1 MMTLITT
8 TGTRPEAFG
17 LCQKWMKAQT
27 YKGAVRW
34 IIVDDGQEAQP
45 IKFRRSG
52 WTLDVVRPE
61 PFWEPG
67 QNTQARNLR
76 CALDRVNPDDKV
88 LIIEDDDYYAPT
100 WIEQVDAA
108 LEKAELVGETRARYY
123 NIRTKIYRQLENKG
137 HASLC
142 ATGMRG
148 AAVETLRSVCR
159 PSIQFIDLLLWQAH
173 SSKYLFDGHLTV
185 GIKGLP
191 GRGGIGMGHDK
202 KFTGYSDHSGKILQ
216 EWVGNAAK
224 DYERLCSK

>member
-8 TGTRPEAFG
+8 TGARPEAFL

-27 YKGAVRW
+27 YKGAVLW
-34 IIVDDGQEAQP
+34 IIVDDGPEPQP
-45 IKFRRSG
+45 IKFKRPK
-52 WTLDVVRPE
+52 WTIEVVRPE
-61 PFWEPG
+61 PLWEPG
-67 QNTQARNLR
+67 HNTQARNLR
-76 CALDRVNPDDKV
+76 CALDRVNSDDKV

-100 WIEQVDAA
+100 WIEQVDSA

-123 NIRTKIYRQLENKG
+123 NIRTKIYKQLENKG

-148 AAVETLRSVCR
+148 GAVETLRSVCR
-159 PSIQFIDLLLWQAH
+159 PSIKFIDLLLWQAH
-173 SSKYLFDGHLTV
+173 SNKHLFEGHLTV

-202 KFTGYSDHSGKILQ
+202 KFTGYIDHGGKILQ

>member
-1 MMTLITT
+1 MITLITT
-8 TGTRPEAFG
+8 TGARPEAFL
-17 LCQKWMKAQT
+17 LCQKWMKQQT
-27 YKGAVRW
+27 YKGEVRW
-34 IIVDDGQEAQP
+34 IIVDDGPEAQP
-45 IKFRRSG
+45 IKFKRAK
-52 WTLDVVRPE
+52 WTLDIVRPE

-76 CALDRVNPDDKV
+76 AGLDRVNPEDKV
-88 LIIEDDDYYAPT
+88 LIIEDDDYYAPE
-100 WIEQVDAA
+100 WIEKVDAE
-108 LEKAELVGETRARYY
+108 LEKAELVGEMRARYY
-123 NIRTKIYRQLENKG
+123 NIRTKIYRQLDNKN

-142 ATGMRG
+142 ASGLRG

-173 SSKYLFDGHLTV
+173 SSKHLFDGHLTV

-202 KFTGYSDHSGKILQ
+202 KFTGYADPSGKILQ
-216 EWVGNAAK
+216 DWVGNAAK

>member
-1 MMTLITT
+1 MITLITT
-8 TGTRPEAFG
+8 TGARPEAFL

-27 YKGAVRW
+27 YKGEVRW
-34 IIVDDGQEAQP
+34 IIVDDGPEPQP
-45 IKFRRSG
+45 IKFKRPK
-52 WTLDVVRPE
+52 WTVDVIRPE

-100 WIEQVDAA
+100 WIEQVDSA

-123 NIRTKIYRQLENKG
+123 NIRTKIYKQLENKG

-142 ATGMRG
+142 ATGLCG
-148 AAVETLRSVCR
+148 GAVETLRSVCR
-159 PSIQFIDLLLWQAH
+159 PSIQFIDMLLWQAH
-173 SSKYLFDGHLTV
+173 SNKFLFDGHLTV

-191 GRGGIGMGHDK
+191 GRGGIGMGHNK